1 MSNIKG
7 IYDGKKSVKPFF
19 ILSGFLSIIGIIFV
33 LKYSLPKRESF
44 EEEGDEYFIGY
55 VGGVK
60 KRRWLYWF
68 VGLLLFPI
76 ILTSFSN
83 SSGTCGCSND
93 DLIELQKSML
103 LSKQEAKDYCCKLND
118 AINSL

>member
-44 EEEGDEYFIGY
+44 AEEGDEYFIGY

-68 VGLLLFPI
+68 VGLFLFPI
-76 ILTSFSN
+76 ILSSFSN